1 MIRINGRNW
10 GVGRRTILRVM
21 RKSEVRSVVTTK
33 KRVLIA
39 RKIRGDKFLL
49 QLDWN
54 YPIKAR
60 SKMIMIARTLV
71 SSELSNYR
79 CEISIGVIKEKEMSL
94 CAYYV
99 KIHPLLSFRFL
110 ERKQN
115 PFADPLSII
124 TSRIIQKTSRTY
136 KTLIHYCRFVARVRI
151 IGIWRKSLV
160 EWNGN
165 TELPTYR
172 NKIFIDVTKKRK

>member
-124 TSRIIQKTSRTY
+124 ISRIIQKMSRTY

-151 IGIWRKSLV
+151 NRIKYGENPS
-160 EWNGN
+160 WNGMVIQN
-165 TELPTYR
+165 CQLIE
-172 NKIFIDVTKKRK
+172 TKFLSM

>member
-79 CEISIGVIKEKEMSL
+79 YEISIGVIKEKEMSL

-124 TSRIIQKTSRTY
+124 TSRIIQKMNRTY

-151 IGIWRKSLV
+151 NRIKYGENPS
-160 EWNGN
+160 WNGMVIQN
-165 TELPTYR
+165 CRLIE
-172 NKIFIDVTKKRK
+172 TKFLSM